1 MSESRSGGGAHQV
14 GDTYGASPGQ
24 KIPGLLYM
32 DSEEGV
38 DAAGEYLDSFQRTAA
53 AVGDL
58 VNAVV
63 TGPAR
68 PKSAMSLSATNRDE
82 PRTPEYIPEAL
93 NLFSTSLVP

>member
-1 MSESRSGGGAHQV
+1 
-14 GDTYGASPGQ
+14 
-24 KIPGLLYM
+24 M

-38 DAAGEYLDSFQRTAA
+38 DAAGEYLNSFQRTAA

-68 PKSAMSLSATNRDE
+68 PKSAMSARPKSATCHF
-82 PRTPEYIPEAL
+82 PRRIGTNPVRL
-93 NLFSTSLVP
+93 NTFRRL

>member
-1 MSESRSGGGAHQV
+1 
-14 GDTYGASPGQ
+14 
-24 KIPGLLYM
+24 M

-68 PKSAMSLSATNRDE
+68 PKSAMSLSATDRDE
-82 PRTPEYIPEAL
+82 PRTLEYIPEAL